1 MKDKNKIILGIV
13 ILCVI
18 IGTIIVFNLIFKENT
33 KLFYINAITTC
44 FCEII
49 LLLNIPIL
57 SNKSLLTF
65 KNAATS
71 TTLNIYAIV
80 LFLWTVI
87 YSQFI
92 ENENDFNTL
101 YIGMIVASIIF
112 AFSLGMVEIGG
123 KMMRNEE
130 KKQESTSAY
139 KKDFVTLLDS
149 YYFDVQTIL
158 SPDKSMWKDDT
169 LRLLKLVLDKIA
181 NIPSEKLDKHVDF
194 TIEVNKYLDNIKDL
208 FKNSIQES
216 DDAKNIQSQTTKVIE
231 QLNNYVTSIKSS
243 L

>member
-149 YYFDVQTIL
+149 YFFDVQTIL
-158 SPDKSMWKDDT
+158 SPNKSMWKDDT

-181 NIPSEKLDKHVDF
+181 NIPSEKLDKNVDF

-216 DDAKNIQSQTTKVIE
+216 DGAKNIQSQTTKVIE

>member
-92 ENENDFNTL
+92 ETENDFNTL

-149 YYFDVQTIL
+149 YFFDVQTIL

-181 NIPSEKLDKHVDF
+181 NIPSEKLDKNVDF

-208 FKNSIQES
+208 FKNSIQEC

>member
-1 MKDKNKIILGIV
+1 MKDKNKIILSIV

-92 ENENDFNTL
+92 ETENDFNTL

-149 YYFDVQTIL
+149 YFFDVQTIL

-181 NIPSEKLDKHVDF
+181 NIPSEKLDKNVDF